1 MRYQGPST
9 HPAMTQIG
17 EVTMKRPTVKRTI
30 NRLSSVL
37 VGTLISAS
45 VFAAEITVYSAL
57 EEDEISA
64 YLAAAAKDMPD
75 LKVNV
80 LRLSTGDLGA
90 RLIAEAANPQ
100 ADVLWGFA
108 VTNIL
113 NPQINQLLA
122 PYAAKGV
129 DQIPEPF
136 RDEDNLWF
144 AATGYMGAFCVNTA
158 RLAARGLPMP
168 SSWEDLTNPVY
179 KGEVVM
185 PDPSSSGTGY
195 LQIAAILQGM
205 GDEAGW
211 QLIKDLDKNIAQYTT
226 SGSRPCRMA
235 QVGEYAI
242 GASLSFVA
250 MQSISQGYPVEMIIP
265 SDWAGFELE
274 ASGLIQGSNKADDA
288 KRFLDWTLSPN
299 AAAVYSEFKSI
310 ITIPGVPRSPL
321 AEQAGLPEDL
331 TEVLFPMDFAR
342 SGLERD
348 AILAKWRQTVGR

>member
-1 MRYQGPST
+1 
-9 HPAMTQIG
+9 
-17 EVTMKRPTVKRTI
+17 MKRPNVKRTMSFACKA
-30 NRLSSVL
+30 LLGS
-37 VGTLISAS
+37 LISTSLLAG
-45 VFAAEITVYSAL
+45 EITVYSAL
-57 EEDEISA
+57 EEDEINA
-64 YLAAAAKDMPD
+64 YLTAAAADMPD

-90 RLIAEAANPQ
+90 RLIAEASNPQ

-113 NPQINQLLA
+113 NPQISQLLE
-122 PYAAKGV
+122 PYAAAGIE
-129 DQIPEPF
+129 QLPTEF
-136 RDEDNLWF
+136 RDAENNWF

-158 RLAARGLPMP
+158 RLEARGLPMP
-168 SSWEDLTNPVY
+168 TSWQDLTNPVY
-179 KGEVVM
+179 KGEIVM

-211 QLIKDLDKNIAQYTT
+211 QLIKDLDPNMAQYTT

-250 MQSISQGYPVEMIIP
+250 MQAIEQGYPVEMVIP
-265 SDWAGFELE
+265 ADWAGFELE
-274 ASGLIQGSNKADDA
+274 ASGLIKGSRNAVDA
-288 KRFLDWTLSPN
+288 KRFLDWTLSSS
-299 AAAVYSEFKSI
+299 AAEVYSEYKAI
-310 ITIPGVPRSPL
+310 ITLPDVPRSPL

-331 TEVLFPMDFAR
+331 TAVLFPMDFAK
-342 SGLERD
+342 SGSEREH
-348 AILAKWRQTVGR
+348 ILNTWKSTVGR